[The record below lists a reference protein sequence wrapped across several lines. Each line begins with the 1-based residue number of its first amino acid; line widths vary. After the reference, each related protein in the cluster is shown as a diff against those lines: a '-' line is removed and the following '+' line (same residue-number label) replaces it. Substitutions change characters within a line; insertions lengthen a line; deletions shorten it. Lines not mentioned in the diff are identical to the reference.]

1 MRLAGVRWLG
11 VLLWLALEVLRMA
24 TAWLWEWQ
32 GHWSTELTLG
42 AMLVSVLC
50 LTGWRRWAGMAL
62 GGLMLGLFYWPVEAG
77 WTFALASYSG
87 GYSQLEPAVPMLYRL
102 PPVLIAGFV
111 AAVCLLGRRGW
122 AVALLCAPMFAVAV
136 MEVRWLWGD
145 PFVLDAVI
153 IAGYVGLA
161 VSAVRLRAADAR

>member
-1 MRLAGVRWLG
+1 
-11 VLLWLALEVLRMA
+11 
-24 TAWLWEWQ
+24 
-32 GHWSTELTLG
+32 
-42 AMLVSVLC
+42 
-50 LTGWRRWAGMAL
+50 MAL

-136 MEVRWLWGD
+136 MEVRWLWWD

-153 IAGYVGLA
+153 IAGYLGLA